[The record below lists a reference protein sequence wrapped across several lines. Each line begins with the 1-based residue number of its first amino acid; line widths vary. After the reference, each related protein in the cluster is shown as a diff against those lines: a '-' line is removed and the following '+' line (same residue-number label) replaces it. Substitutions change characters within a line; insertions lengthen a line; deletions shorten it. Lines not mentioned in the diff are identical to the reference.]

1 MRDDVRAALDR
12 ILNAPVFTLGQTA
25 VTVVTLLVFAVL
37 VVLTIWLSGLAQ
49 RGVRRGLL
57 ARGNTDE
64 GTAAVIGR
72 LVSYAIIAMG
82 FAMALSTMG
91 VNLGALFAAGAFFAL
106 ALGFAMQNVAEN
118 FVAGLILLTE
128 RTIKPG
134 DVLEVEGNIVR
145 VTHMGLRAT
154 VARSRDDEDLIIPNS
169 KLVQNT
175 VTNYT
180 LRDPLYRLR
189 TTVGVSYDSDIAV
202 VRDTLYAA
210 ARDLGGRDLERD
222 PVVLLTQFADSSVV
236 FEVQLWTR
244 DAWGSR
250 RSQSTLNEAIWYG
263 FKRAGVSIPYPQLD
277 LHVRSGLHDA
287 QPGA

>member
-1 MRDDVRAALDR
+1 MRDDVRATLDR

-189 TTVGVSYDSDIAV
+189 TLVGVSYDSDIAV

-222 PVVLLTQFADSSVV
+222 PVVLLKEFADSSVV

-250 RSQSTLNEAIWYG
+250 RAQSTLNEAIWYG
-263 FKRAGVSIPYPQLD
+263 FKRVGVSIPYPQVD
-277 LHVRSGLHDA
+277 LHVRSGLPA
-287 QPGA
+287 PQNGA